1 MKLKATVAAVVM
13 VAGLAVS
20 GTSHAHVSVYVA
32 GQSGLPVNAAGATYA
47 VSMAPGHG
55 CTGPRTKANPDGAYD
70 TTSAEVFMPRT
81 STGAFIFPEVRIV
94 NSPQYR
100 ATLKWVADPTNAA
113 AKRVSSIV
121 FDKFVL
127 PAVNNGYAARDT
139 LFLTF
144 TVKLPTLSAISAA
157 GYTLASGATS
167 GATGAT
173 VYLPTKQYCD
183 VTGLG
188 VGVQAATSTHAA
200 LTDTIDPDCVS
211 ADTIETELVDDWTT
225 VGNTP
230 SITIGTATTSVF
242 TITGNAP
249 TASAAATEYFCKKAS
264 FDVSPDRTWTGD
276 FAAKLS
282 GAGTAARVILD
293 IDDKSSMRGHTFTVR
308 DAQGT
313 IVAKGR
319 ANSSGDARITVKA
332 GTVTKGQV
340 LALYFQ
346 NKLLATDAA

>member
-1 MKLKATVAAVVM
+1 MAAS
-13 VAGLAVS
+13 LAVGS
-20 GTSHAHVSVYVA
+20 TSHAHVSVYVA
-32 GQSGLPVNAAGATYA
+32 GQSGVAVSAAGATYA

-70 TTSAEVFMPRT
+70 TTSMEVFMPRT

-94 NSPQYR
+94 DSPQYR
-100 ATLKWVADPTNAA
+100 ATLKWVVDPTNVA

-144 TVKLPTLSAISAA
+144 TVKLPTLSAISSA
-157 GYTLASGATS
+157 GYTLASGATA

-173 VYLPTKQYCD
+173 VYLPSKQYCD

-188 VGVQAATSTHAA
+188 VGVQAASSTHAA

-211 ADTIETELVDDWTT
+211 ADTIETQLVDDWTT

-230 SITIGTATTSVF
+230 SLTIGTATTTVF
-242 TITGNAP
+242 TIAGNAP
-249 TASAAATEYFCKKAS
+249 TAAAAATEYFCKKS
-264 FDVSPDRTWTGD
+264 NFDVSPDRTWTGD
-276 FAAKLS
+276 FAAKVTGS
-282 GAGTAARVILD
+282 GKSARLTID
-293 IDDKSSMRGHTFTVR
+293 IDDKSTMRGHTFTVR

-313 IVAKGR
+313 LVAKGR
-319 ANSSGDARITVKA
+319 ANASGDARITVKS
-332 GTVTKGQV
+332 TSVTKGQV
-340 LALYFQ
+340 LTLYFQ
-346 NKLLATDAA
+346 NKLLGTDAA

>member
-1 MKLKATVAAVVM
+1 MAAS
-13 VAGLAVS
+13 LAVGS
-20 GTSHAHVSVYVA
+20 TSHAHVSVYVA
-32 GQSGLPVNAAGATYA
+32 GQSGVAVSAAGATYA

-70 TTSAEVFMPRT
+70 TTSMEVFMPRT

-94 NSPQYR
+94 DSPQYR
-100 ATLKWVADPTNAA
+100 ATLKWVVDPTNGA

-139 LFLTF
+139 LFMTF
-144 TVKLPTLSAISAA
+144 TVKLPTLSAISSA
-157 GYTLASGATS
+157 GYTLASGATT

-173 VYLPTKQYCD
+173 IYLPSKQYCD

-211 ADTIETELVDDWTT
+211 ADTIETQLVDDWTT

-230 SITIGTATTSVF
+230 SLTIGTATTTVF
-242 TITGNAP
+242 TIEGNAP
-249 TASAAATEYFCKKAS
+249 TAAAAATEYFCKKAN

-276 FAAKLS
+276 FAAKVTGS
-282 GAGTAARVILD
+282 GKSARLTID
-293 IDDKSSMRGHTFTVR
+293 IDDKSTMRGHTFTVR

-313 IVAKGR
+313 LVAKGR
-319 ANSSGDARITVKA
+319 ANASGDARITVKS
-332 GTVTKGQV
+332 TSVTKGQV
-340 LALYFQ
+340 LTLYFQ
-346 NKLLATDAA
+346 NKLLGTDAA

>member
-1 MKLKATVAAVVM
+1 MKFKAAIAGLLVAAS
-13 VAGLAVS
+13 LAVGS
-20 GTSHAHVSVYVA
+20 TSHAHVSVYVA
-32 GQSGLPVNAAGATYA
+32 GQSGVAVSAAGATYA

-55 CTGPRTKANPDGAYD
+55 CTGPRTNANPDGAYD
-70 TTSAEVFMPRT
+70 TTSMEVFMPRT

-100 ATLKWVADPTNAA
+100 ATLKWVVDPTNAA

-144 TVKLPTLSAISAA
+144 TVKLPTLSAISSA
-157 GYTLASGATS
+157 GYTLASGATA

-173 VYLPTKQYCD
+173 VYLPSKQYCD

-188 VGVQAATSTHAA
+188 VGVQAATSTHAD

-230 SITIGTATTSVF
+230 SLTIGTATTTVF
-242 TITGNAP
+242 TIAGNAP
-249 TASAAATEYFCKKAS
+249 TAAAAATEYFCKKAN

-276 FAAKLS
+276 FAAKVT
-282 GAGTAARVILD
+282 GTGKAARLTID
-293 IDDKSSMRGHTFTVR
+293 IDDKSTMRGHTFTVR

-313 IVAKGR
+313 LVAKGR
-319 ANSSGDARITVKA
+319 ANASGDALITVKS
-332 GTVTKGQV
+332 TSVTKGQV
-340 LALYFQ
+340 LTLYFQ
-346 NKLLATDAA
+346 NKLLGTDAA

>member
-1 MKLKATVAAVVM
+1 MKTRTIIAGLIVAASAVV
-13 VAGLAVS
+13 S
-20 GTSHAHVSVYVA
+20 SPSQAHISVYVA
-32 GQSGLPVNAAGATYA
+32 GQSGVAVNAAGATYA
-47 VSMAPGHG
+47 VSLAPGHG
-55 CTGPRTKANPDGAYD
+55 CTGPRTKANPSGAYD

-100 ATLKWVADPTNAA
+100 ATLKWVVDPTNAA

-121 FDKFVL
+121 FDRFVL

-139 LFLTF
+139 MFLSF
-144 TVKLPTLSAISAA
+144 TVKLPTLSALSSA

-188 VGVQAATSTHAA
+188 VGVQASTSTHAA
-200 LTDTIDPDCVS
+200 LTDTIDPDCVA

-230 SITIGTATTSVF
+230 SLTIGTATTTVF
-242 TITGNAP
+242 TIAGNAP
-249 TASAAATEYFCKKAS
+249 TAAAAATEYFCKKAN
-264 FDVSPDRTWTGD
+264 FDVSPDRDWAGS
-276 FAAKLS
+276 FAAKVTGS
-282 GAGTAARVILD
+282 GKSARLTVD
-293 IDDKSSMRGHTFTVR
+293 IDDKSTMRGHTFTVR

-319 ANSSGDARITVKA
+319 ANTSGDARITVK
-332 GTVTKGQV
+332 GTKVTSGQV
-340 LALYFQ
+340 LALYFKD
-346 NKLLATDAA
+346 KLLGTDAA

>member
-1 MKLKATVAAVVM
+1 MAAS
-13 VAGLAVS
+13 LAVGS
-20 GTSHAHVSVYVA
+20 TSHAHVSVYVA
-32 GQSGLPVNAAGATYA
+32 GQSGVAVSAAGATYA

-70 TTSAEVFMPRT
+70 TTSMEVFMPRT

-94 NSPQYR
+94 DSPQYR
-100 ATLKWVADPTNAA
+100 ATLKWVVDPTNAA

-139 LFLTF
+139 LFMTF
-144 TVKLPTLSAISAA
+144 TVKLPTLSAISSA
-157 GYTLASGATS
+157 GYTLASGATA

-173 VYLPTKQYCD
+173 IYLPSKQYCD

-211 ADTIETELVDDWTT
+211 ADTIETQLVDDWTT

-230 SITIGTATTSVF
+230 SLTIGTATTTVF
-242 TITGNAP
+242 TIAGNAP
-249 TASAAATEYFCKKAS
+249 TAAAPATEYFCKKAN
-264 FDVSPDRTWTGD
+264 FDVSPDRTWTGE
-276 FAAKLS
+276 FAAKVTGS
-282 GAGTAARVILD
+282 GKSARLTID
-293 IDDKSSMRGHTFTVR
+293 IDDKSTMRGHTFTVR
-308 DAQGT
+308 DAEGT
-313 IVAKGR
+313 LVAKGR
-319 ANSSGDARITVKA
+319 ANAIGDARITVKS
-332 GTVTKGQV
+332 TSVTKGQV

-346 NKLLATDAA
+346 NKLLGTDAA